1 MSQAGVINV
10 AGGGGGGTPIQSVTT
25 DVRDNTRTLTP
36 GTVLP
41 SSNNISI
48 VGGTTSQNSP
58 ITGIRTDANPNN
70 GSLLYVELTN
80 RLQSSSAGIGAGDTD
95 FFTIDLGGAQMAG
108 GAAGTYKMF
117 CQVAVFESTTPAGA
131 IFEITGG
138 VRTTGSAGAATVI
151 GVPDKLFDKEAALNN
166 LDVNFVVSGNDFI
179 VRVTNT
185 TGLTPDVNI
194 VLTYIFIN

>member
-48 VGGTTSQNSP
+48 VGGTTSQNNALN
-58 ITGIRTDANPNN
+58 GIRTDANPNN

-80 RLQSSSAGIGAGDTD
+80 RLQSSSAGIGVSED

-131 IFEITGG
+131 IFELTGG

-166 LDVNFVVSGNDFI
+166 M
-179 VRVTNT
+179 
-185 TGLTPDVNI
+185 
-194 VLTYIFIN
+194 